1 MPTRKEEEHGNR
13 IDRSHLHARS
23 LLRTDSSDVV
33 SDIRRTDG
41 DQERVA
47 HSQREAEISNT
58 EGGSN
63 AGVTHVGVP
72 DGYRD
77 RDIAGGEHHR
87 AGVAHTQEIGETDGP
102 DTQYNRDSR
111 GSHPRPDTLLAV
123 PGGGDLH
130 HDTHHQGYLQGAQRG
145 VEAAPKTPEQPHAV
159 QNQFTAP
166 ANMVGETSPPVRE
179 MRKRTANKKV
189 PTPEELALQERCR
202 GMQATIN
209 EWRGYGLTKQ
219 GAIINEHKC
228 VRALCEQYTDEQIR
242 RIRYYLFSHHWRWSK
257 PDNRYTIGACT
268 ILEEAGNVTQILKNG
283 TAPAKKTYQE
293 EELVEWQ
300 GRMMT
305 EEEANKLGFNGGFGA
320 YL

>member
-1 MPTRKEEEHGNR
+1 
-13 IDRSHLHARS
+13 
-23 LLRTDSSDVV
+23 
-33 SDIRRTDG
+33 
-41 DQERVA
+41 
-47 HSQREAEISNT
+47 
-58 EGGSN
+58 
-63 AGVTHVGVP
+63 
-72 DGYRD
+72 
-77 RDIAGGEHHR
+77 
-87 AGVAHTQEIGETDGP
+87 
-102 DTQYNRDSR
+102 
-111 GSHPRPDTLLAV
+111 
-123 PGGGDLH
+123 
-130 HDTHHQGYLQGAQRG
+130 
-145 VEAAPKTPEQPHAV
+145 
-159 QNQFTAP
+159 
-166 ANMVGETSPPVRE
+166 MVGETSPPVRE